1 MALDRRSVIKAGALA
16 GLAIA
21 QPALALGRGTGPVLF
36 VCDMR
41 FAPSSDAAR
50 LWRAHGVALIDSRTD
65 DLGVAWRERI
75 PQLLRANPGSIE
87 GVTLWSDKFICE
99 SFGRERGL
107 GIAFEAQV
115 PQPSAP
121 RATPLLHWRLA

>member
-1 MALDRRSVIKAGALA
+1 MDMDRRSVIKAGALA
-16 GLAIA
+16 SLAVA
-21 QPALALGRGTGPVLF
+21 QPALALGRSERPVLF

-50 LWRAHGVALIDSRTD
+50 LWRAHGVPLIDPRTD

-75 PQLLRANPGSIE
+75 PQLLRKNPGGIE
-87 GVTLWSDKFICE
+87 GLTLWSDKFICE
-99 SFGRERGL
+99 SLGRERGL
-107 GIAFEAQV
+107 AIAFEAQV
-115 PQPSAP
+115 PQPSAI